1 MLFTQQPLYE
11 LKHVEVAT
19 SHVCMHTGKDRQHV
33 LLFAS
38 GCFHFSWP
46 HTLNVVN
53 QSAISSSTEFCCW
66 TGWVFITRETKQ
78 NNSFHFHLIFVMLFQ
93 FPTTVSNWKSSVCSS
108 NSIVTLMP
116 VWEKT
121 HTHTQTGLVFMFTMQ
136 MWETHWAEGKQY
148 PLYMS
153 YTHIYISHL
162 WCLLFCA
169 VL

>member
-116 VWEKT
+116 VWEKNT
-121 HTHTQTGLVFMFTMQ
+121 HPHTNRAGFYVHNANVGDTLSRG
-136 MWETHWAEGKQY
+136 EAISA
-148 PLYMS
+148 LYVIYS
-153 YTHIYISHL
+153 YLY
-162 WCLLFCA
+162 
-169 VL
+169 